1 MTLQQTIVRDLATLD
16 EAELD
21 QVAQY
26 LSLLK
31 SRAKARQQPPQTSPH
46 EWEELYR
53 EAADEDRELA
63 EAGMSEYASSLDSDV
78 MLDPWCELP
87 GPAVIGRVTS
97 RLVNSLPF
105 DIPHIPVEK
114 DFA

>member
-16 EAELD
+16 EADLD

-26 LSLLK
+26 LSFLK
-31 SRAKARQQPPQTSPH
+31 FRGRAKQLPQAAQQD
-46 EWEELYR
+46 WEALYR
-53 EAADEDRELA
+53 EAADEDRALA
-63 EAGMSEYASSLDSDV
+63 EAGMSDYSQILDSDV

-87 GPAVIGRVTS
+87 GPAAIGRVAS
-97 RLVNSLPF
+97 HLVESLPF
-105 DIPHIPVEK
+105 DVPQIPTEK